1 MKKNVE
7 KKTVFTGLHR
17 RLSKIEKRI
26 IALVATLSL
35 QIVPVVYADDAGG
48 GAAAGGGGNDG
59 GAFQAISSVVHTVAH
74 WLTVG
79 ALLVILLGSVMLGFA
94 IKGNDADG
102 KQNAVTMMVGAGI
115 VAAVC
120 GALSVFGF

>member
-7 KKTVFTGLHR
+7 KKTVFSGLHR

-35 QIVPVVYADDAGG
+35 QIVPVVYADDG
-48 GAAAGGGGNDG
+48 GAAAGGGGSDG

-74 WLTVG
+74 WLTIG
-79 ALLVILLGSVMLGFA
+79 ALLVILLGAVMLGFA
-94 IKGNDADG
+94 VKGNDADG

-120 GALSVFGF
+120 GGLSIFGF